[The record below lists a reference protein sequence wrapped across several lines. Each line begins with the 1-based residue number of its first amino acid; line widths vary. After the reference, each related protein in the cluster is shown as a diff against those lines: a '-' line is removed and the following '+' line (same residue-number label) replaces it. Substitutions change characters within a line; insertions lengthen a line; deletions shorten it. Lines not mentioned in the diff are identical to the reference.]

1 MNLSAIWIRRPVM
14 TILVMVSILFFGIH
28 SYRNLPVNNLPN
40 VDFPTIQVSASLTGA
55 SPEIMASTVAT
66 PLEKEFTKI
75 AGLQSMS
82 STNRTGSTTITLQF
96 SLERNIDAAAQDVN
110 TAISAAR
117 YLLPT
122 DMPSPPS
129 YTKTN
134 PADQPIMYFV
144 MTSRSM
150 PMPDVQDLA
159 EDFVS
164 GALSTVDGVAEVKVM
179 GAQKK
184 AIRIQV
190 DPRKLAARGVGLNE
204 VADAIKQGNVSRPG
218 GTLDGSFQS
227 YTMES
232 TGQLPDA
239 KAYNRLVVA
248 SKNGIPLRIEDIGH
262 AEDGI
267 EYEKVR
273 LWFLTKDQEY
283 NAIVLAVSKQP
294 GQNTVRIAEDMK
306 AKIPQLQKMIPE
318 AIEFILLYNQADYI
332 RESIDDVQFTL
343 VLTIILVVAV
353 IFLFLGSLLP
363 TLIPGLAVPL
373 SLVATFAVMHLLGF
387 SLNNLSLMA
396 LTLSVG
402 FVVDDAVVMM
412 ENIVRRME
420 EGEDAMTASLRGS
433 REIGFTILSMTLSLV
448 VVFIPI
454 LFMGGII
461 GRLFREF
468 AVSIGV
474 AILVS
479 GFISLTLTPMLCS
492 RLLRHYR
499 DGRRR
504 RFQEWTERF
513 FQRAAAFYGRTLWVP
528 LNHPRTTL
536 AVTVFILALSVLLF
550 FWIPKGFVPS
560 QDQDYFLVFTKASD
574 RSSFDYMVEHQDQAN
589 RILQAH
595 PDLRGLFSIAG
606 SDAANSGFCIV
617 TLKPGSERK
626 ESVAEIINELRPKLN
641 SIPGLVAFPYNP
653 PPIPIGGR
661 HSTANW
667 QYTLQS
673 NSLEDLYRTAL
684 ILEEKMATL
693 PSLTDVDSDLNIQSP
708 RIRIVIDRDK
718 ASSLGLTASQI
729 QDGLYTSF
737 GSRQVTTIYG
747 ASNEY
752 NVILEL
758 DPAFREDPSVLSLVY
773 IKSSNNKLVP
783 LEAFASLEEKL
794 VPLTVSHSGQLPSAT
809 ISFNLKQG
817 FSIDQAMADVRNVS
831 REVLP
836 QSVTAQ
842 FEGASEEFQKSFG
855 SLGFLLF
862 VTIFIIYVVLGILYE
877 SFIHP
882 VTILS
887 ALPLAAFGALVSLLL
902 FRLELD
908 LYAFVG
914 IIMLVG
920 LVKKN
925 GIMMVDFAVV
935 AEEEE
940 KLDARSAIHKACVV
954 RFRPI
959 MMTTMA
965 ALFGTLPIALGI
977 GAGGDARMSMGV
989 SVVGGLLFS
998 QMLTLYVTPVFY
1010 IFFDRIGQWLK
1021 RGKGRPDETGTTP
1034 PPAGQNGAI
1043 PA

>member
-14 TILVMVSILFFGIH
+14 TILVMVSILFFGIQ
-28 SYRNLPVNNLPN
+28 SYRHLPVNNLPN
-40 VDFPTIQVSASLTGA
+40 VDFPTIQVYAYLTGA

-96 SLERNIDAAAQDVN
+96 SLDRSIDAAAQDVN
-110 TAISAAR
+110 TAIAAAR
-117 YLLPT
+117 YLLPN
-122 DMPSPPS
+122 DMPTPPS
-129 YTKTN
+129 YVKTN

-144 MTSRSM
+144 MTSRTM

-184 AIRIQV
+184 AIRV
-190 DPRKLAARGVGLNE
+190 RMDPRKLAARGVGLNE
-204 VADAIKQGNVSRPG
+204 VTDAIRQGNVSRPG
-218 GTLDGSFQS
+218 GSLDGSFQS
-227 YTMES
+227 ITMES

-239 KAYNRLVVA
+239 RAYNRLVVA
-248 SKNGIPLRIEDIGH
+248 WRDGLPLRIEDIGR

-267 EYEKVR
+267 EYDKVK

-306 AKIPQLQKMIPE
+306 AKIPELQKMIPE

-332 RESIDDVQFTL
+332 KESIDDVQYTL

-363 TLIPGLAVPL
+363 TIIPGLAVPL
-373 SLVATFAVMHLLGF
+373 SLVATFAVMDTLGF
-387 SLNNLSLMA
+387 SLNTLSLMA

-420 EGEDAMTASLRGS
+420 SGEDAMTASLAGS

-492 RLLRHYR
+492 RLLLQYR
-499 DGRRR
+499 GGRRG
-504 RFQEWTERF
+504 RFQELSERF
-513 FQRAAAFYGRTLWVP
+513 FRRAADWYGRTLWIP
-528 LNHPRTTL
+528 LNHPRATL
-536 AVTVFILALSVLLF
+536 ALTGVILILSVLLF
-550 FWIPKGFVPS
+550 VWIPKGFVPS
-560 QDQDYFLVFTKASD
+560 QDQDYFLVFTKGAD
-574 RSSFDYMVEHQDQAN
+574 RASFDYMVDHQEQAN

-595 PDLRGLFSIAG
+595 PDLRGLFSIVG
-606 SDAANSGFCIV
+606 SEGSNSGFSIV
-617 TLKPGSERK
+617 TLKPGSDRK
-626 ESVAEIINELRPKLN
+626 ETVNDIIGELRPKLN
-641 SIPGLVAFPYNP
+641 AIPGLVAFPFNP
-653 PPIPIGGR
+653 PPISIGGR
-661 HSTANW
+661 HSTAAW

-673 NSLEDLYRTAL
+673 NSLEDLYRSAL
-684 ILEEKMATL
+684 TIQEKMAAL
-693 PSLTDVDSDLNIQSP
+693 PSLVDVDSDLNIQSP
-708 RIRIVIDRDK
+708 RLRIVIDRDK
-718 ASSLGLTASQI
+718 ASSLGLTAAQI
-729 QDGLYTSF
+729 QDALYTSF
-737 GSRQVTTIYG
+737 GSRQVSTIYG
-747 ASNEY
+747 VSNEY
-752 NVILEL
+752 NVIVEL
-758 DPAFREDPSVLSLVY
+758 DPAFQEDPAALSLVRV
-773 IKSSNNKLVP
+773 KSSRGKLVP
-783 LEAFASLEEKL
+783 LEAFASIEEKL
-794 VPLTVSHSGQLPSAT
+794 VPLTVSHSAQLPSAT
-809 ISFNLKQG
+809 ISFNLREG
-817 FSIDQAMADVRNVS
+817 SSIDQAMAQIRSIS

-836 QSVTAQ
+836 QTVTAQ

-887 ALPLAAFGALVSLLL
+887 ALPLAAFGALVALMLL
-902 FRLELD
+902 RLQLD

-940 KLDARSAIHKACVV
+940 KLDARSAIHKACVI

-989 SVVGGLLFS
+989 AVVGGLLFS

-1010 IFFDRIGQWLK
+1010 VYLDRANRWLN
-1021 RGKGRPDETGTTP
+1021 RRIEQRREGAGD
-1034 PPAGQNGAI
+1034 PPATA
-1043 PA
+1043 

>member
-28 SYRNLPVNNLPN
+28 SYRHLPVNNLPN

-96 SLERNIDAAAQDVN
+96 SLDRSIDAAAQDVN

-117 YLLPT
+117 YLLPN
-122 DMPSPPS
+122 DMPTPPS

-144 MTSRSM
+144 MTSQSM

-184 AIRIQV
+184 AVRIRV
-190 DPRKLAARGVGLNE
+190 DPRKLASRGVGLNE
-204 VADAIKQGNVSRPG
+204 VTDAVQKGNVSRPG
-218 GTLDGSFQS
+218 GSLDGSFQS

-239 KAYNRLVVA
+239 GAYNRLIVA
-248 SKNGIPLRIEDIGH
+248 EKNGAPLRIEDIGR

-267 EYEKVR
+267 EYEKAR
-273 LWFLTKDQEY
+273 LWFLTKDKEY
-283 NAIVLAVSKQP
+283 SAIVLAVSKQP
-294 GQNTVRIAEDMK
+294 GQNTVRIAADMQD
-306 AKIPQLQKMIPE
+306 KIPQLKKMIPE
-318 AIEFILLYNQADYI
+318 AVEFILLYNQADYI
-332 RESIDDVQFTL
+332 RESIEDVQFTL
-343 VLTIILVVAV
+343 VLTIFLVIAV

-363 TLIPGLAVPL
+363 TIIPGIAVPL
-373 SLVATFAVMHLLGF
+373 SLVATFAVMDLLGF

-412 ENIVRRME
+412 ENIVRRIE
-420 EGEDAMTASLRGS
+420 EGEDAMQASLSGS
-433 REIGFTILSMTLSLV
+433 REIGFTILSMTISLV
-448 VVFIPI
+448 VVFVPI

-468 AVSIGV
+468 AVSIGI

-492 RLLRHYR
+492 RLLRNYR

-513 FQRAAAFYGRTLWVP
+513 FRRAADFYGRTLWVP
-528 LNHPRTTL
+528 LNHPLATL
-536 AVTVFILALSVLLF
+536 GLTGVILLLSFFLF
-550 FWIPKGFVPS
+550 VWIPKGFIPS
-560 QDQDYFLVFTKASD
+560 QDQDYFLVFTKAGD
-574 RSSFDYMVEHQDQAN
+574 RASFDYMVDHQEQVN

-595 PDLRGLFSIAG
+595 PDLRGLFSIVG
-606 SDAANSGFCIV
+606 SDGNNSGFSIV

-626 ESVAEIINELRPKLN
+626 ESVSDIINGLRGPLN
-641 SIPGLVAFPYNP
+641 GIPGLAAFLLNP

-661 HSTANW
+661 HSSANW

-673 NSLEDLYRTAL
+673 NSLDDLYRSTQTL
-684 ILEEKMATL
+684 QEKMTAL
-693 PSLTDVDSDLNIQSP
+693 PSLVDVDSDLNIQSP

-718 ASSLGLTASQI
+718 ASALGLTASQI

-758 DPAFREDPSVLSLVY
+758 DPAFREDPSALSMVY
-773 IKSSNNKLVP
+773 VKSSRDKLVP
-783 LEAFASLEEKL
+783 LSAFTRVEEKL
-794 VPLTVSHSGQLPSAT
+794 VPLTVNHSGQLPSAT
-809 ISFNLKQG
+809 ISFNLKEG
-817 FSIDQAMADVRNVS
+817 FSIDQAMAQIRSVS
-831 REVLP
+831 SQVLP
-836 QSVTAQ
+836 QTVTAQ

-855 SLGFLLF
+855 NLGFLLL

-887 ALPLAAFGALVSLLL
+887 ALPLAAFGALVSLIL
-902 FRLELD
+902 FRLNLD

-940 KLDARSAIHKACVV
+940 KLDARSAIHKACVI

-989 SVVGGLLFS
+989 AVVGGLLFS

-1010 IFFDRIGQWLK
+1010 ICFDRLGRRLK
-1021 RGKGRPDETGTTP
+1021 RGKGRPAGNSDLPASEGPTP
-1034 PPAGQNGAI
+1034 A
-1043 PA
+1043 